1 MQLLS
6 NAFLT
11 LWLLLPSWVYLA
23 ITIYVYV
30 YVLFTTGCFACGMEN
45 GFRVYNADPLKEK
58 EKQGKTLTYY
68 TMLLCVGRSAFSF
81 FPDWFLLSFHFSIP
95 GRLWIK
101 PQERQLL
108 LVPQGLTR
116 AIAWSKVFVLLICT
130 VGWWGVCLSSWQ
142 SCVCCC
148 NVCSLSRRGVSW
160 VFYKQE
166 ELLPAAIRSCSV
178 LVCWSGWSSVVVRL
192 QVLSWRSQC
201 NISQT
206 QKYCLQEHWELRPL
220 ML

>member
-1 MQLLS
+1 MLVSCTLVHGTGSRWVGNWFPSLLLFSYLPKTNTKTFAPGQHGGQLLWKIFTNRACECCSLSVTMQSLS

-23 ITIYVYV
+23 ITIYMCL

-68 TMLLCVGRSAFSF
+68 TMLLCVGSSAFSF
-81 FPDWFLLSFHFSIP
+81 LPDWFLFSFHFSIP

-108 LVPQGLTR
+108 LVPQGL
-116 AIAWSKVFVLLICT
+116 SLVPLPSQK
-130 VGWWGVCLSSWQ
+130 SP
-142 SCVCCC
+142 CC
-148 NVCSLSRRGVSW
+148 
-160 VFYKQE
+160 
-166 ELLPAAIRSCSV
+166 
-178 LVCWSGWSSVVVRL
+178 
-192 QVLSWRSQC
+192 
-201 NISQT
+201 
-206 QKYCLQEHWELRPL
+206 
-220 ML
+220 